1 MDSFHVEQWR
11 VIEAVAGGAPLSDVL
26 DAIVRLIE
34 RQSEGL
40 FCTILLYDPAT
51 RTLRHGAAPSLPRAF
66 TSALDGESIGP
77 DAGSCGSAAHL
88 GERVI
93 VEDIATHPYWARY
106 KDIALAHG
114 LRACWS
120 TPVFSAQRELLAT
133 FAIYYKR
140 CRGPTVEETH
150 WVATATHL
158 VAIAIVRARS
168 EQTLRDVDER
178 RAELEV
184 ELRQAQKMD
193 AIGQLAGGIA
203 HDFNNLLSVILGYTV
218 LAIDGL
224 PAESGLRPDLEEV
237 AKAARRASELTR
249 QLLAFSRK
257 QALRPRIVDL
267 NQIVTGFEKMMR
279 RVVGDDVSVTIYR
292 SPELGKTLAD
302 PGQMEQVLMNLI
314 VNARDAMPSGGSIG
328 IVTRNAILDE
338 AFAREHRGLD
348 PGRYV
353 ALSVADTGSGMDSA
367 TRERI
372 FEPFFTTKAQGKG
385 TGLGLSTVWGIV
397 RQSGGYVEAESEVGR
412 GTTLTL
418 YLPWVTGQADE
429 PRAEPQPPSTVRG
442 TETVLLVEDD
452 EQVRGFVRD
461 VLYRYGYVVL
471 EAQNG
476 GEAFLI
482 AEQHDSPVHLLLTDV
497 VLPRM
502 SGRDLAARIRRT
514 LPELRVLFVSGY
526 TEDSVVDQGVLES
539 GVPFLSKPIA
549 HDELLR
555 KVRAVLDGH

>member
-1 MDSFHVEQWR
+1 MDSFHAEQWK
-11 VIEAVAGGAPLSDVL
+11 VIEAVAGGAPLADVL
-26 DAIVRLIE
+26 DTIVRLIE
-34 RQSEGL
+34 RQSDGL
-40 FCTILLYDPAT
+40 LCSILLYDRAT
-51 RTLRHGAAPSLPRAF
+51 RTLRHGAAPSLPREFVA
-66 TSALDGESIGP
+66 ALDGESIGP
-77 DAGSCGSAAHL
+77 DAGSCGTAAHL

-93 VEDIATHPYWARY
+93 VEDIATHPYWVRY
-106 KDIALAHG
+106 RDGALAHG

-120 TPVFSAQRELLAT
+120 TPVFSSDRELLAT
-133 FAIYYKR
+133 FAIYYRR
-140 CRGPTVEETH
+140 CRAPTLEELH

-158 VAIAIVRARS
+158 VAIALVRARS
-168 EQTLRDVDER
+168 EQALRDVDER

-224 PAESGLRPDLEEV
+224 SEESALRPDLEEV

-267 NQIVTGFEKMMR
+267 NQIVTGFERMMR

-292 SPELGKTLAD
+292 APDLGKTLAD

-314 VNARDAMPSGGSIG
+314 VNARDAMPTGGSIG

-338 AFAREHRGLD
+338 AFAREHRGLE

-353 ALSVADTGSGMDSA
+353 ALSVTDTGSGMDSA

-412 GTTLTL
+412 GTTFTL

-429 PRAEPQPPSTVRG
+429 TRPEPVAPSTVRG
-442 TETVLLVEDD
+442 SETVLLVEDD

-461 VLYRYGYVVL
+461 VLYRHGYQVL

-482 AEQHDSPVHLLLTDV
+482 AEQHGKPVHLLLTDV

-514 LPELRVLFVSGY
+514 LPALRVLFVSGY
-526 TEDSVVDQGVLES
+526 NEDSVVDQGVLDS

-549 HDELLR
+549 PDDLLR
-555 KVRAVLDGH
+555 KVRAVLDAP